1 MDNEHLFVMLDECI
15 EYASK
20 ILTSENTL
28 DSFAMVLDNDN
39 NIGSINS
46 DETDGFLRY
55 EYLLQTLRDE
65 AKLDK
70 ISALALLSNVSIPE
84 NFNAPVESGIRIHI
98 EEKAF
103 TKENKLNARLL
114 YVPYQLFKT
123 KEDNTVQIK
132 LHDPIPV
139 ALACEIFV

>member
-98 EEKAF
+98 E
-103 TKENKLNARLL
+103 
-114 YVPYQLFKT
+114 
-123 KEDNTVQIK
+123 
-132 LHDPIPV
+132 
-139 ALACEIFV
+139 

>member
-65 AKLDK
+65 AKFDK